1 QLVVTGRYS
10 DGSERDLTPFT
21 TLSAEVAGVVTIRPG
36 GFLQA
41 HKDGRTTLIIRA
53 GPRTVRV
60 PVVVTGCD
68 KPQPVSFRREFIAA
82 LSVGGCNAG
91 ACHGIPSGRG
101 GFKLSLRGYDPPA
114 DYPELTR
121 DVLGRRTDRLAPDAS
136 LIYLKALGRVPHQG
150 GQRFGAD
157 SVAA

>member
-1 QLVVTGRYS
+1 MMKRRKGRDSLAAGSRRRFLLGVALILVAVSSSAVAAGGGQPTALIGQPVSLVVQPDTIRLSGPRAMQQLVVTGRYS

-68 KPQPVSFRREFIAA
+68 KP
-82 LSVGGCNAG
+82 
-91 ACHGIPSGRG
+91 
-101 GFKLSLRGYDPPA
+101 
-114 DYPELTR
+114 
-121 DVLGRRTDRLAPDAS
+121 
-136 LIYLKALGRVPHQG
+136 
-150 GQRFGAD
+150 
-157 SVAA
+157 